1 FDLFDLLLFP
11 SKTRKSGELLAQLV
25 QFDLNQFADYPYIF
39 QAIFLLI
46 VSVSRTLLLLYDVS
60 LFDQLPREL
69 WSFHYIG
76 ESSVWLH
83 VSLAQNPKSLY
94 KYHPLGFGQP
104 NNDAYDRPQRL
115 PRIIYVLLQPLPV
128 H

>member
-1 FDLFDLLLFP
+1 MTVLLIYFI
-11 SKTRKSGELLAQLV
+11 S
-25 QFDLNQFADYPYIF
+25 FFPYIF
-39 QAIFLLI
+39 QSIFLI
-46 VSVSRTLLLLYDVS
+46 MFSVSITVLLLYDVS

-115 PRIIYVLLQPLPV
+115 PRIIYVLLQLLPV